1 MILRAEELLLLQ
13 DADIIE
19 LGDEEIDHL
28 AGARKRK
35 IDISPEK
42 LRKLQRQF
50 LLRIEAYKEERRQAR
65 ETYLHSCCM

>member
-19 LGDEEIDHL
+19 LGDEEIDQL

-50 LLRIEAYKEERRQAR
+50 LLRIEAYKEERRQASEKYR
-65 ETYLHSCCM
+65 QSCCV